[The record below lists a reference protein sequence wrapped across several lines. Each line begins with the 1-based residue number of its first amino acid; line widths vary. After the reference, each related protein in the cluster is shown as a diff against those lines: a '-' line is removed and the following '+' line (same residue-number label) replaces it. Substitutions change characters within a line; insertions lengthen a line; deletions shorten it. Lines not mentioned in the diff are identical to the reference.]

1 MDTTTLCLIAIIVI
15 AVIFLIPRLMGNR
28 RTVDYSQRGNESP
41 RVDSPEISSRGGFG
55 GDADSQSAR
64 GDARPTY
71 DDRDVESRGGFGR
84 DRDNEPRGGGAS
96 SFSGTTPPKRDF
108 DDKDDDKKGGGSGLS
123 GFRPS
128 GGGSTKRDDPDVE
141 SRGGF
146 GRNKD

>member
-15 AVIFLIPRLMGNR
+15 AAIFLIPRLMGNR
-28 RTVDYSQRGNESP
+28 RTVDYSQRGNKSP

-64 GDARPTY
+64 GDERPHV
-71 DDRDVESRGGFGR
+71 DSRDIDSRGGFGR
-84 DRDNEPRGGGAS
+84 DRNDEPRAS
-96 SFSGTTPPKRDF
+96 TPPKRDF
-108 DDKDDDKKGGGSGLS
+108 DDKDDRKGGGGSGLS
-123 GFRPS
+123 GFRPAS
-128 GGGSTKRDDPDVE
+128 GGSTKRDDPDVE